1 MKISVEPSTIVDL
14 FIPVGMHRIVID
26 FAAWVPSSDSNK
38 SLLSGFGVRA
48 LSDSSQIQFVK
59 S

>member
-1 MKISVEPSTIVDL
+1 MEISVEPSTIFDL

-26 FAAWVPSSDSNK
+26 FAAWFSSSDRTK
-38 SLLSGFGVRA
+38 SLLSGLGVRA